1 MSQWLNYHHLL
12 YFKTIAEEGQVSKA
26 AQKLRIG
33 QPTLSAQLKQFE
45 SIMGVQLFDRA
56 NKKLILTEQGRIA
69 LDYAKSIF
77 QLGSEM
83 VEAIHDRLKPTKIS
97 LHIAA
102 LDSIPKQILLRIS
115 KAALKSKQSQITI
128 SEGKLDELLREL
140 TAHKIDL
147 IITNFLPTAPSTKRL
162 IHRRI
167 SEKIVSIYGAPKYKF
182 LRKNFPKSLDNQPI
196 ILPTYDSK
204 LRYDIDHWAKT
215 LGIDFD
221 IIMESQDIG
230 VKKLLA
236 INEIGLV
243 AAASHTVTQQLLS
256 GELIEIGKLENVSE
270 ELYLVT
276 TPRKVENSLAMHLFH
291 TFQV

>member
-45 SIMGVQLFDRA
+45 SIMGVKLFDRA

-77 QLGSEM
+77 QLGGEM